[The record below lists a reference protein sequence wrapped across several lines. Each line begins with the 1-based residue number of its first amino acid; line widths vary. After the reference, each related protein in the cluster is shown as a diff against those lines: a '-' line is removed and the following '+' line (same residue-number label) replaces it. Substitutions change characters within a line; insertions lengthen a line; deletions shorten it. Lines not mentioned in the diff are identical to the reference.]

1 MFQKVNM
8 YFGFIGGTT
17 GTLMATIIPLFCMY
31 KLITLTDYDK
41 GVAIFAV
48 IMSVILFIGA
58 IQSLFSAVWL
68 YIQ

>member
-1 MFQKVNM
+1 
-8 YFGFIGGTT
+8 
-17 GTLMATIIPLFCMY
+17 MY

-58 IQSLFSAVWL
+58 IQSLFSAV
-68 YIQ
+68 